1 MSERMPDTK
10 ARRARD
16 QLVTRTGTDNGTL
29 NNNRRLHNHIMLVDD
44 DLKETAQALG
54 DIEGF
59 LVRAL
64 RALDNQEI
72 TRNELE
78 DLATDQSVMRD
89 MEYLGDTLSA
99 LKRRLFIIASSLR
112 TAT

>member
-1 MSERMPDTK
+1 MSNALPK
-10 ARRARD
+10 HKCRRARD
-16 QLVTRTGTDNGTL
+16 QLVTRDGTDNQTL
-29 NNNRRLHNHIMLVDD
+29 TDNRRVQNHVMLVDD

-64 RALDNQEI
+64 KALENHDI
-72 TRNELE
+72 SRGELE
-78 DLATDQSVMRD
+78 ELATDKSVIRD

-99 LKRRLFIIASSLR
+99 LKRRLFIIAGSIR
-112 TAT
+112 G